1 MAMDGKGNYYF
12 FDNGNN
18 RVRKIAVGT
27 GIITTVAG
35 NGTAGYSGDGGPAT
49 QAELGSSVEDVAVD
63 AAGDLF
69 IADGSNRRVRE
80 VEASTGIITTVAGNG
95 IHASSGDGGP
105 ATQASFVFVTGVA
118 VDSVGNLFVIDDSLG
133 GYLLRKVD
141 AFTHIITTVA
151 GNNTM
156 VYGGD
161 GVLAT
166 QTGLGLLDDVTV
178 DGAGNLYL
186 VESFNYNVVWR
197 VDATTG
203 VITTIAGNGTSGYSG
218 DGGPARQAAF
228 NQPLSVAVDPSG
240 NLFVTDSYNQRV
252 REVMAKTGFITT
264 VAGTGAYGYSGNGV
278 PATQAQLYDPGDVV
292 VDAAG
297 NVVFVENL
305 NHVVRKIAGIASK
318 APVSSGFIPWHPH
331 HTVRLSD
338 GLTAD
343 VDVSDGHIDV
353 TAADLRNPGRGPD
366 LDLSH
371 IWDSV
376 RAQGGMTTTAGQGW
390 LTSFTPSI
398 GGALTRTVTYTSI
411 SGAIWPFTY
420 TGSLGAGPPYTAY
433 TTPSG
438 LPWQLATSSAD
449 YTLTNYLTGATQT
462 FDARGRYTTL
472 VDAYGNRDSLSYG
485 VNGPTSE
492 TNSGGRA
499 VSLTYANGLL
509 SEAGSPLWQSLGSG
523 AAGSQHVTYAYSG
536 TQLTARTLGAGT
548 NNAVTT
554 TFGYSG
560 TQLTAITTPSNHT
573 WTLHYDLYGR
583 IGRMTSPVSGTA
595 GQAGYTPSYTTAF
608 LYSPGSVQVVQGYGS
623 SAPLTTTYTLDNQ
636 GQAVAVRDG
645 LGGTT
650 RFAFDADHD
659 ITSANDALGN
669 TTTYSYTYVGPN
681 NSMGLLT
688 QRVQP
693 PVHAYSALNSTL
705 TPLTT
710 TYAYSPTS
718 DDLTEV
724 DLPAGGRTVYGY
736 DGHHGVTSVMD
747 ALGPGSSGCTTLAH
761 TSVARSRVTVAH
773 PGRKRSGG
781 QRSSGN
787 RSVPTTATV
796 ARAASCG
803 ASTTTWRGRIVAY
816 DAHGQRVTALDPR
829 GVTVPPTTGSSAPT
843 AQPNAAAL
851 SYTSAYTY
859 SAQGDLVAASS
870 APLTT
875 TAGANTP
882 VTTSDTPDA
891 DGNVVAVTSPNG
903 NTTAYAYDHLGRPV
917 ATTLPPV
924 PLFDGS
930 VRSPVARVSYDGDGN
945 LSQTID
951 PVGDM
956 TTRSY
961 DPLGRLVSLT
971 NPVSGTTLLTYT
983 ATELTAT
990 RDPATNVTA
999 YAYDAAGRRTG
1010 TTDPL
1015 GTTTQATLDAYG
1027 NSTAVTTPLTYGSAL
1042 PATVAQRV
1050 YDALNRVAASGV
1062 GGSGE
1067 VTPTL
1072 PQTTTTNYDP
1082 DGNVAQVGD
1091 PNGNLSVY
1099 AYDLADQAAG
1109 VTIYPANAGAPIA
1122 SQSLTL
1128 DPAGE
1133 VTGALD
1139 FNDRFHGTAY
1149 DGAGR
1154 ATLRQ
1159 DCWQACPATGPAPL
1173 ATSPIYDPDG
1183 NVVGLTRQENGATTA
1198 QSAMVYNAAGWL
1210 TSQADRADGSD
1221 GTSYGYDAAGQLRTQ
1236 SLLGGTAG
1244 MTSTLDAA
1252 GRATELDDNAA
1263 GSVTTSLFGYTPN
1276 DQPYT
1281 ATLGA
1286 GAANVQEQ
1294 RQYDGDN
1301 RLTQLTWSVAA
1312 AGSSPLTTTYAY
1324 SYTPQGRT
1332 AVSVRTDNL
1341 GSGGAFQDTP
1351 DAHGRLYQDVPSDVS
1366 IGSRFLYDGNDNLTE
1381 IDQSTNLNVTAKPVI
1396 TYAYS
1401 NTDGSEPLNW
1411 LPNELLSV
1419 THNGDFP
1426 AGNQGTTSYAYD
1438 NVGNT
1443 TAITYPSGSPDM
1455 LTYNAAARLVAIQRG
1470 DGTGLSIGYNARGL
1484 RASYTIT
1491 RTGQTAP
1498 LFAETF
1504 TYRRDQVGQVVV
1516 TGTTLTATL
1525 TQTYLYRPDGT
1536 PLELLQQTG
1545 SGAPQRYWYVVD
1557 GKGNVTGLIDG
1568 ASGQLVCQ
1576 YGYDAWG
1583 KPVLGAR
1590 DEEGHNV
1597 HQPLRYR
1604 GYWYDGWG
1612 TDITGTWDS
1621 GPWRWYGLQA
1631 RSYDPDLKRFL
1642 QPDPSSQ
1649 DGVRSYVYCHD
1660 APLDCA
1666 DPSGLAGGEGG
1677 GEPGAGPEPGGVL
1690 SPEAQAQADVQILRG
1705 TSDIGTDPAA
1715 MLANAG
1721 TGQQNAL
1728 EPQYATP
1735 GGNFTLRLSGGWQ
1748 DQLRTTVEES
1758 DQIVYKLSAVDAES
1772 GAEIRVLKGGK
1783 TEGGRG
1789 LETILGRFGPYAR
1802 AGRRLGLTL
1811 QIEGWRI
1818 SLPEGITLQNVE
1830 DEFRTQ
1836 LEGAGN
1842 SLPWDNSLVDNDRV
1856 RGGRLGRP
1864 GPGVPFVYLK
1874 SQARR
1879 GNVWDEDEASPYYGM
1894 YLSSYGIPWR
1904 QAPDYF
1910 PRPYDR

>member
-1 MAMDGKGNYYF
+1 MGETSVWPRGV
-12 FDNGNN
+12 
-18 RVRKIAVGT
+18 RVVC
-27 GIITTVAG
+27 V
-35 NGTAGYSGDGGPAT
+35 
-49 QAELGSSVEDVAVD
+49 
-63 AAGDLF
+63 
-69 IADGSNRRVRE
+69 
-80 VEASTGIITTVAGNG
+80 
-95 IHASSGDGGP
+95 
-105 ATQASFVFVTGVA
+105 
-118 VDSVGNLFVIDDSLG
+118 
-133 GYLLRKVD
+133 
-141 AFTHIITTVA
+141 
-151 GNNTM
+151 
-156 VYGGD
+156 
-161 GVLAT
+161 
-166 QTGLGLLDDVTV
+166 
-178 DGAGNLYL
+178 
-186 VESFNYNVVWR
+186 
-197 VDATTG
+197 
-203 VITTIAGNGTSGYSG
+203 
-218 DGGPARQAAF
+218 
-228 NQPLSVAVDPSG
+228 
-240 NLFVTDSYNQRV
+240 
-252 REVMAKTGFITT
+252 FITLCML
-264 VAGTGAYGYSGNGV
+264 GI
-278 PATQAQLYDPGDVV
+278 TQ
-292 VDAAG
+292 
-297 NVVFVENL
+297 
-305 NHVVRKIAGIASK
+305 
-318 APVSSGFIPWHPH
+318 
-331 HTVRLSD
+331 
-338 GLTAD
+338 
-343 VDVSDGHIDV
+343 
-353 TAADLRNPGRGPD
+353 
-366 LDLSH
+366 
-371 IWDSV
+371 
-376 RAQGGMTTTAGQGW
+376 
-390 LTSFTPSI
+390 
-398 GGALTRTVTYTSI
+398 
-411 SGAIWPFTY
+411 
-420 TGSLGAGPPYTAY
+420 
-433 TTPSG
+433 
-438 LPWQLATSSAD
+438 
-449 YTLTNYLTGATQT
+449 
-462 FDARGRYTTL
+462 
-472 VDAYGNRDSLSYG
+472 
-485 VNGPTSE
+485 
-492 TNSGGRA
+492 
-499 VSLTYANGLL
+499 
-509 SEAGSPLWQSLGSG
+509 SPLWVSGGSG
-523 AAGSQHVTYAYSG
+523 QAGSQHIAYG
-536 TQLTARTLGAGT
+536 YMPGTTQLQTITTAAGT
-548 NNAVTT
+548 GQDLTT

-560 TQLTAITTPSNHT
+560 ALLTRVTTPYTPITHT
-573 WTLHYDLYGR
+573 WSIAYDAQGR
-583 IGRMTSPVSGTA
+583 VASISSPLSGTT

-736 DGHHGVTSVMD
+736 DGHHGVTRVMD
-747 ALGPGSSGCTTLAH
+747 ALGPGSSGCTTLAQ
-761 TSVARSRVTVAH
+761 TSTARSRATVTR
-773 PGRKRSGG
+773 PGGKRSG
-781 QRSSGN
+781 
-787 RSVPTTATV
+787 PAAPTV
-796 ARAASCG
+796 AQTTSCT
-803 ASTTTWRGRIVAY
+803 ASTTTWRGSIVGY
-816 DAHGQRVTALDPR
+816 DPYGQRVSAIDPR
-829 GVTVPPTTGSSAPT
+829 GVTVPPTMGSSAPT
-843 AQPNAAAL
+843 ALANAAAL
-851 SYTSAYTY
+851 SYTRAYTY

-870 APLTT
+870 PPLTT
-875 TAGANTP
+875 TAGANAP
-882 VTTSDTPDA
+882 VTTSYTPDG
-891 DGNVVAVTSPNG
+891 DGNIVAVTSPNG
-903 NTTAYAYDHLGRPV
+903 NTTGYAYDHLGRPV
-917 ATTLPPV
+917 ATTLPPL
-924 PLFDGS
+924 PLFDGNVS
-930 VRSPVARVSYDGDGN
+930 SPVARVSYDGDGN

-983 ATELTAT
+983 ATELSAT

-1015 GTTTQATLDAYG
+1015 GATTQAALDAYG
-1027 NSTAVTTPLTYGSAL
+1027 NSTTITTPLTYGSAL

-1109 VTIYPANAGAPIA
+1109 VTIYPATAGAPIA

-1198 QSAMVYNAAGWL
+1198 QSSLAYNAVGWL

-1381 IDQSTNLNVTAKPVI
+1381 IDQSTNLNVTQKPVI

-1401 NTDGSEPLNW
+1401 NTDGSEPSNW
-1411 LPNELLSV
+1411 LPNELISI

-1438 NVGNT
+1438 NAGNT
-1443 TAITYPSGSPDM
+1443 TAITYPTGSPDV
-1455 LTYNAAARLVAIQRG
+1455 LSYDAAARLVAIQRG

-1504 TYRRDQVGQVVV
+1504 TYRGGHVGQVVV

-1525 TQTYLYRPDGT
+1525 TQTYLYRQDGT

-1545 SGAPQRYWYVVD
+1545 SGSVQRYWYVVD

-1568 ASGQLVCQ
+1568 VTAQLVCQ

-1590 DEEGHNV
+1590 DEEGYNV

-1612 TDITGTWDS
+1612 TDTTGTWDS
-1621 GPWRWYGLQA
+1621 GPWRWYGLPA
-1631 RSYDPDLKRFL
+1631 RPYDPDLKRFL

-1649 DGVRSYVYCHD
+1649 DGVRTYVYCHD

-1705 TSDIGTDPAA
+1705 SSNAAIDAVAVDSIDTVSGLTGVDWPPSPPTGRKPSIGQAGAA
-1715 MLANAG
+1715 GYRYQRYVYRQYLAG
-1721 TGQQNAL
+1721 TSR
-1728 EPQYATP
+1728 EEI
-1735 GGNFTLRLSGGWQ
+1735 LSPDEWTARYYGP
-1748 DQLRTTVEES
+1748 VE
-1758 DQIVYKLSAVDAES
+1758 
-1772 GAEIRVLKGGK
+1772 
-1783 TEGGRG
+1783 
-1789 LETILGRFGPYAR
+1789 
-1802 AGRRLGLTL
+1802 
-1811 QIEGWRI
+1811 
-1818 SLPEGITLQNVE
+1818 
-1830 DEFRTQ
+1830 
-1836 LEGAGN
+1836 
-1842 SLPWDNSLVDNDRV
+1842 
-1856 RGGRLGRP
+1856 RGGRPGRNGGSAQVATRGALASEGFINTETVQLGSRLNGQANMVDMYRANGLGGIDYVEVDNILQNGLPIARTRP
-1864 GPGVPFVYLK
+1864 KLVSELGALGANDTLLYVDK
-1874 SQARR
+1874 ADSSRR
-1879 GNVWDEDEASPYYGM
+1879 ITYSSGEDPSVVGER
-1894 YLSSYGIPWR
+1894 I
-1904 QAPDYF
+1904 AP
-1910 PRPYDR
+1910 